1 MEVTEKE
8 LLRKS
13 ALGDRHAFSVL
24 YTTHLSSLVRYLYL
38 FNPSREDNQE
48 IIQDV
53 FLKIW
58 ERKENLSEIGSFKAY
73 VMTVSR
79 NLMLDRLRRV
89 KLEKRVL
96 QLITPETEDS
106 GVRIDDELCYE
117 EYRSVAGRAID
128 RLTEK
133 RRYIFELRTRE
144 GLSLDEIADKLKIS
158 KSVVK
163 KQYYA
168 ASSSIMEYLRNK
180 GEMTISIVV
189 CLILF

>member
-8 LLRKS
+8 LLRRS
-13 ALGDRHAFSVL
+13 AFGDRHAFSVL
-24 YTTHLSSLVRYLYL
+24 YTNHLSQLIRYLYL
-38 FNPSREDNQE
+38 FNPVREDNEE

-58 ERKENLSEIGSFKAY
+58 ERKEVLAELDSFKAY
-73 VMTVSR
+73 VFKVSK
-79 NLMLDRLRRV
+79 NLLLDRLRRN
-89 KLEKRVL
+89 KIEKKVL
-96 QLITPETEDS
+96 SLMAPDTEDS
-106 GVRIDDELCYE
+106 GVRLDDELCYK
-117 EYRSVAGRAID
+117 EYQSVAGLALD

-133 RRYIFELRTRE
+133 RRYIFELRTKE

-168 ASSSIMEYLRNK
+168 ASSSIMEYLRNR